1 MGAPLSPL
9 LPGTIGDSNQAS
21 GTQFAWALI
30 GPGKIARRF
39 ADAVTEM
46 PSAELRA
53 VLGRDA
59 SRAGDFA
66 TRYTNVDG
74 AHPIVAKS
82 CEELLADP
90 LIDGIYIATP
100 HAQHGEW
107 VHRCLAAG
115 KPVLCEKPLVP
126 NRAQGQALVDLARK
140 RQVFLMEAVWTRFL
154 PIYAVVAQ
162 WLRDKAIGE
171 LRGMHSSFCFPAPF
185 DPAGRLY
192 NPALAGGALLDLG
205 IYNLTVA
212 RWVMQTALGACPEPL
227 AIHATGVL
235 APTGVDQRVTATLH
249 FPHGLDSQ
257 FICGLD
263 GDAENALTI
272 FGEHGVIKLPSRFW
286 QATEALL
293 QPYGGPEQHV
303 QASFGVNGF
312 EYEIEEAQR
321 CIRDGLVE
329 SPRMTH
335 ADTLAT
341 LGWMDEIR
349 RQVGVRYPFE

>member
-1 MGAPLSPL
+1 LSP
-9 LPGTIGDSNQAS
+9 PVPSGSTGDGKQPPV
-21 GTQFAWALI
+21 TTFAWALI

-39 ADAVTEM
+39 AGAV
-46 PSAELRA
+46 AEIPGAGLRA

-59 SRAGDFA
+59 TRAGDFA
-66 TRYTNVDG
+66 ANCTNGDG
-74 AHPIVAKS
+74 SHPVVAKS
-82 CEELLADP
+82 MEALLADP
-90 LIDGIYIATP
+90 LLDGVYIATP

-107 VHRCLAAG
+107 VRQCLDAG
-115 KPVLCEKPLVP
+115 KAVLCEKPLVP
-126 NRAQGQALVDLARK
+126 NLAQGRALIDLARE

-162 WLRDKAIGE
+162 WLRDQAIGE
-171 LRGMHSSFCFPAPF
+171 LRAIQSSFCFPAPF
-185 DPAGRLY
+185 EPAERLY

-205 IYNLTVA
+205 IYNLTVT
-212 RWVMQTALGACPEPL
+212 RWVMQMALGACPAPL

-235 APTGVDQRVTATLH
+235 APTGVDQRVAATLH
-249 FPHGLDSQ
+249 FPGGLDSQ

-263 GDAENALTI
+263 GSAENALTI
-272 FGEHGVIKLPSRFW
+272 FGERGVIKLPTRFW

-293 QPYGGPEQHV
+293 QRPGEPEQRVHEP
-303 QASFGVNGF
+303 FRVNGF

-321 CIRDGLVE
+321 CIRAGVIE

-349 RQVGVRYPFE
+349 HQVGVRYPFE

>member
-1 MGAPLSPL
+1 M
-9 LPGTIGDSNQAS
+9 T
-21 GTQFAWALI
+21 TFAWALV

-39 ADAVTEM
+39 AGAV
-46 PSAELRA
+46 PQIPGAGLRA
-53 VLGRDA
+53 VFGRDA
-59 SRAGDFA
+59 TRAADFA
-66 TRYTNVDG
+66 TGCVNGDG
-74 AHPIVAKS
+74 SRPFVATS
-82 CEELLADP
+82 GDELLADP

-107 VHRCLAAG
+107 VRRCLDAG

-126 NRAQGQALVDLARK
+126 NLAQGQALVDLARE

-154 PIYAVVAQ
+154 PIYDVVSQ
-162 WLRDKAIGE
+162 WLRDQAIGK
-171 LRGMHSSFCFPAPF
+171 LRAIQSSFCFPAPF
-185 DPAGRLY
+185 EPTGRLY
-192 NPALAGGALLDLG
+192 NPALAGGALLDIG
-205 IYNLTVA
+205 IYNLTVT
-212 RWVMQTALGACPEPL
+212 RWVLQTALGACPAPL

-235 APTGVDQRVTATLH
+235 APTGVDQRVTATLR
-249 FPHGLDSQ
+249 FPDGLESQ

-263 GDAENALTI
+263 GSAANALTI
-272 FGEHGVIKLPSRFW
+272 FGERGAIRLPTQFW

-293 QPYGGPEQHV
+293 QQTGAPEQRV
-303 QASFGVNGF
+303 LAPFRVNGF
-312 EYEIEEAQR
+312 EYEIEDTQR
-321 CIRDGLVE
+321 CVRAGLIE

>member
-1 MGAPLSPL
+1 VTA
-9 LPGTIGDSNQAS
+9 
-21 GTQFAWALI
+21 FAWALI

-39 ADAVTEM
+39 AGAVSGM
-46 PSAELRA
+46 PGSELRA

-59 SRAGDFA
+59 TRTADFA
-66 TRYTNVDG
+66 ANCTNIDG
-74 AHPIVAKS
+74 SRPVVARS
-82 CEELLADP
+82 IDELLADP
-90 LIDGIYIATP
+90 RIDGIYIATP

-107 VHRCLAAG
+107 VRQCLDAG

-126 NRAQGQALVDLARK
+126 NLAQGRALVHLASA

-154 PIYAVVAQ
+154 PIYAVVAR
-162 WLRDKAIGE
+162 WLRDGAIGE
-171 LRGMHSSFCFPAPF
+171 LRAMQSSFCFPAPF
-185 DPAGRLY
+185 EPAGRLY
-192 NPALAGGALLDLG
+192 NPALAGGALLDIG
-205 IYNLTVA
+205 IYNLTVT
-212 RWVMQTALGACPEPL
+212 RWVLQAALGACPEPL
-227 AIHATGVL
+227 SIHATGVL
-235 APTGVDQRVTATLH
+235 APTGVDQRVTATLQ
-249 FPHGLDSQ
+249 FPGGLDSQ

-263 GDAENALTI
+263 GCAENALTI
-272 FGEHGVIKLPSRFW
+272 IGERGVIKLPTRFW

-293 QPYGGPEQHV
+293 QRWDEPQQHV
-303 QASFGVNGF
+303 QEPFRVNGF

-321 CIRDGLVE
+321 CIRAGLIE